1 MSELVIVEADGSSD
15 LVLDEASEE
24 GWSASYEVTVDASTW
39 MTVTVVRLEEDASSV
54 TEDAGLGNEG
64 LLDTTETEELPS
76 GGHVRSGG
84 RQANI
89 NRHTS

>member
-1 MSELVIVEADGSSD
+1 M
-15 LVLDEASEE
+15 
-24 GWSASYEVTVDASTW
+24 DASTW

-64 LLDTTETEELPS
+64 LLDTTGIEELPS
-76 GGHVRSGG
+76 GGQVRSGG